1 LIRAIRSFNGWG
13 LTIVDS
19 LDTMWLMGLYDEFDA
34 GLAVVANVTFDMKPV
49 RTGLPHVIIFV
60 EGSLTC
66 VYAAGV
72 M

>member
-1 LIRAIRSFNGWG
+1 
-13 LTIVDS
+13 
-19 LDTMWLMGLYDEFDA
+19 MWLMGLYDEFDA

>member
-1 LIRAIRSFNGWG
+1 MRSLNGWG
-13 LTIVDS
+13 LSIVDS

-34 GLAVVANVTFDMKPV
+34 GLAFVASVTFDMEPV
-49 RTGLPHVIIFV
+49 RASPSHVIIFV